1 MELLSGIHQADDYS
15 PQNILPKNTGAA
27 STLPRIEDLL
37 TGVASIDA
45 IIKSEYDKLVAAG
58 QKQITDTVPPQ
69 PVQAPAI
76 PQNQKPGQPQVP
88 GQGADITKKKSAFPP
103 NVGWWSA

>member
-15 PQNILPKNTGAA
+15 PQNVVAKNTGPA
-27 STLPRIEDLL
+27 STLPRLEDLL

-45 IIKSEYDKLVAAG
+45 VIKSEYDKLVAAT
-58 QKQITDTVPPQ
+58 QKQVTSTVPAQSAQSGVIPSEQ
-69 PVQAPAI
+69 PAP
-76 PQNQKPGQPQVP
+76 PNVP
-88 GQGADITKKKSAFPP
+88 GQGADMTKKKSAYPA